1 MTMIKFIAVE
11 KEAFNKFYDY
21 MRKRSTGKGG
31 RHPATEALLELLKSA
46 EEADDT
52 TTTST

>member
-1 MTMIKFIAVE
+1 MAMIKFIAVE

-31 RHPATEALLELLKSA
+31 RHLTTEALLELLKAA
-46 EEADDT
+46 EEAND
-52 TTTST
+52 SS